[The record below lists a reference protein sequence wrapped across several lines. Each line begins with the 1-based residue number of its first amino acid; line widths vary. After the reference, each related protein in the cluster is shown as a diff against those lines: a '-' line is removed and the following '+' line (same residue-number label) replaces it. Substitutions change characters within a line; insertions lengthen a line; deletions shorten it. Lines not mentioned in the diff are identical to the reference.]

1 MNFDKGR
8 PKPIPWNAE
17 IPEDS
22 LENLLTQLAEMKT
35 ELRDRT
41 KAYKDQTKHLRE
53 SIKAMENIVSDEV
66 KKLGK
71 TVTVGNIRAEYV
83 STVVIKMKKEQNDG
97 DL

>member
-22 LENLLTQLAEMKT
+22 LESRLITLAEMKE

-41 KAYKDQTKHLRE
+41 KAFKEQTKHLKE
-53 SIKAMENIVSDEV
+53 SIKAMENIVTDEV
-66 KKLGK
+66 LKLGK
-71 TVTVGNIRAEYV
+71 TVTVGNIRVEYV
-83 STVVIKMKKEQNDG
+83 PTVKIKLKKEADNG
-97 DL
+97 E

>member
-22 LENLLTQLAEMKT
+22 LESRLTTLAEMKT

-53 SIKAMENIVSDEV
+53 SIKAMENIVTDEV
-66 KKLGK
+66 LKLGK
-71 TVTVGNIRAEYV
+71 TVTVGNIRVEYV
-83 STVVIKMKKEQNDG
+83 PTVKIKLKKEADNG
-97 DL
+97 E

>member
-8 PKPIPWNAE
+8 GKPIPPNVD
-17 IPEDS
+17 IPADS
-22 LENLLTQLAEMKT
+22 LEDRLTQLAEMKT
-35 ELRDRT
+35 ELRDKT
-41 KAYKDQTKHLRE
+41 KAFKESTKHLRE

-83 STVVIKMKKEQNDG
+83 PTVKIKLKKEKNDG
-97 DL
+97 E

>member
-17 IPEDS
+17 VPEDS
-22 LENLLTQLAEMKT
+22 LENRLTQLAEMKT

-41 KAYKDQTKHLRE
+41 KAFKEQTKNLRE

-66 KKLGK
+66 LKLGK
-71 TVTVGNIRAEYV
+71 TVTVGNIRVEYV
-83 STVVIKMKKEQNDG
+83 PTVKIKLKKEADNG
-97 DL
+97 E

>member
-22 LENLLTQLAEMKT
+22 LESRLTTLAEMKT

-53 SIKAMENIVSDEV
+53 SIKAMENIVTDEV
-66 KKLGK
+66 LKLGK
-71 TVTVGNIRAEYV
+71 TVTVGNIRVEYIP
-83 STVVIKMKKEQNDG
+83 TVKIKLKKEQNDG
-97 DL
+97 E